1 MNNNLVSSAIFDILS
16 LFKIPTAT
24 FQSMWSTHC
33 KKKLEE
39 SRDIL
44 VEEIQQGD
52 FSRID
57 DDDKVSLLHR
67 YTQAAMN
74 GAARINLRLLAKAI
88 NSLAQNEKLASPIY
102 ANEFNRY
109 ANVLEALSDEEIQLL
124 ANLYI
129 LKKENEDYVKQ
140 NRNAEPGIN
149 ADPYT
154 KLITSLEFTDTDR
167 VSVIQTTAGAL
178 LRTGLIYQKDIGYG
192 GKISYYLSPFF
203 DKIISLVDFQD
214 ALNKEQDK
222 SSNP

>member
-33 KKKLEE
+33 EKKLEE

-52 FSRID
+52 FSRLG

-67 YTQAAMN
+67 YAQAAMN

-109 ANVLEALSDEEIQLL
+109 ATVLETLSDEEIQLL

-129 LKKENEDYVKQ
+129 LKKENEGYIKQ
-140 NRNAEPGIN
+140 NREAEPGIN

-154 KLITSLEFTDTDR
+154 KLITSLEFTDPDGI
-167 VSVIQTTAGAL
+167 SVIQATAGAL

-192 GKISYYLSPFF
+192 GKISYCLSPFF

-214 ALNKEQDK
+214 ALNKEQNK
-222 SSNP
+222 SNNS